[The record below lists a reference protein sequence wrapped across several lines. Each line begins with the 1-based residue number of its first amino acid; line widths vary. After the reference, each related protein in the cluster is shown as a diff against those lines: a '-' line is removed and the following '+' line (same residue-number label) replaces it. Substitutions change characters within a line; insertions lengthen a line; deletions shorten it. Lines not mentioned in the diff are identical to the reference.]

1 VSVQQATAAASV
13 RAKGPIV
20 WLDMDQRELDD
31 AYDQTKYAANM
42 AQVGRRRALLSDWAR
57 KRLGPPQRFAYGD
70 KPIEGLDLYKT
81 AKPNAP
87 IMVFIHGGAWRNGN
101 AHDNAYA
108 AELYVNAGAHYA
120 VLDFDSVVDVGG
132 DLMVL
137 ADQVRRG
144 VAWVYNNAEKFG
156 GDRNRLYVCGHSS
169 GGHLCGVV
177 LTTDWR
183 RYGLPADC
191 IKGGTLCSGMYDLEP
206 VRLSARSKY
215 VNFTDEIV
223 EELSS
228 QRHLDRL
235 NCPIIVAHGTEET
248 PEFQRQARDFAAAV
262 KAAGKPVTF
271 LVGEAYN
278 HFEMSETTASP
289 YGLVGYEVLRQMRL
303 AG

>member
-1 VSVQQATAAASV
+1 
-13 RAKGPIV
+13 
-20 WLDMDQRELDD
+20 MDQRELDD

-42 AQVGRRRALLSDWAR
+42 QQVGRRRALLSEWAR
-57 KRLGPPQRFAYGD
+57 ARLGEPQRFAYGP
-70 KPIEGLDLYKT
+70 KPIEGLDVYKT
-81 AKPNAP
+81 DKPNAP

-101 AHDNAYA
+101 ARDNAYA
-108 AELYVNAGAHYA
+108 AEMYVNAGAHYV
-120 VLDFDSVVDVGG
+120 VLDFDSVADVDG
-132 DLMVL
+132 DLMVM

-144 VAWVYNNAEKFG
+144 VAWVYNNADKFG
-156 GDRNRLYVCGHSS
+156 GDRNRLYVSGHSS

-177 LTTDWR
+177 VTTDWR
-183 RYGLPADC
+183 RYALPADC
-191 IKGGTLCSGMYDLEP
+191 LRGGVLCSGMYDLAP
-206 VRLSARSKY
+206 VRLSARSAY
-215 VNFTDEIV
+215 VKFTDEIV

-235 NCPIIVAHGTEET
+235 KCPIIVAHGTLET

-289 YGLVGYEVLRQMRL
+289 YGLVGYEVLRMMRL

>member
-1 VSVQQATAAASV
+1 VQQAATIQTAM
-13 RAKGPIV
+13 RAKGPLV

-31 AYDQTKYAANM
+31 AYDQSKYAANM
-42 AQVGRRRALLSDWAR
+42 AQVGRRRALLSEWAR
-57 KRLGPPQRFAYGD
+57 KRLGNPQRFAYGD
-70 KPIEGLDLYKT
+70 KPIEALDLYRT

-87 IMVFIHGGAWRNGN
+87 VMVFIHGGAWRNGN

-108 AELYVNAGAHYA
+108 AELYVNAGAHFV

-137 ADQVRRG
+137 AEQVRRG
-144 VAWVYNNAEKFG
+144 VAWVYNNADKFG
-156 GDRNRLYVCGHSS
+156 GDRHRLHVSGHSS
-169 GGHLCGVV
+169 GGHLCGVAV
-177 LTTDWR
+177 TTDWTR
-183 RYGLPADC
+183 CGLPADA
-191 IKGGTLCSGMYDLEP
+191 IKGGTLVSGMYDLEP

-215 VNFTDEIV
+215 VTFTDEIV
-223 EELSS
+223 QELSS

-262 KAAGKPVTF
+262 KAAGKPVIF

>member
-1 VSVQQATAAASV
+1 MNAPVAAQ
-13 RAKGPIV
+13 RTKGPIV

-42 AQVGRRRALLSDWAR
+42 QQVGRRRALLSEWAR
-57 KRLGPPQRFAYGD
+57 TRLGEPQRFAYGS
-70 KPIEGLDLYKT
+70 KPIEGLDVYKT
-81 AKPNAP
+81 DKPNAP

-108 AELYVNAGAHYA
+108 AEMYVKAGAHYV

-132 DLMVL
+132 DLMVM

-144 VAWVYNNAEKFG
+144 VAWVYNNADKFG
-156 GDRNRLYVCGHSS
+156 GDRNRLYVSGHSS

-177 LTTDWR
+177 VTTDWR
-183 RYGLPADC
+183 KYGLPADC
-191 IKGGTLCSGMYDLEP
+191 LKGGVLCSGMYDLAP
-206 VRLSARSKY
+206 VRLSARSNY
-215 VNFTDEIV
+215 VKFTDEIV

-235 NCPIIVAHGTEET
+235 QCPIIVAHGTLET
-248 PEFQRQARDFAAAV
+248 PEFQRQARDFYAAV

-289 YGLVGYEVLRQMRL
+289 YGLVGYEVLRMMRL